1 MLNHRQIEAFRAVML
16 SGGITAAAEL
26 LNISQPAVSRLI
38 ADLQY
43 ALKLTLFER
52 RGSRI
57 APTSE
62 AMSLYQE
69 VERSFVGLERIEQA
83 ARDLQERRAGTLRV
97 AAMPAMA
104 IGFLP
109 RFVARFLEQ
118 RPRVDVS
125 LWGSS
130 SPQVLDWVAAGQCE
144 LGFGQSAVEHA
155 TVLCERMPR
164 VRAVAV
170 VPSNHPLAART
181 RLVPEDFAGE
191 AFIALGAATLMRYSI
206 DAVFAEHDIG
216 RSTRVET
223 QLTMIA
229 CAMVAA
235 GAGISIVD
243 PFTAEE
249 YAGRGVAIRPFEP
262 AITFEMAVLHSAQ
275 RSLSTLAQDFL
286 GEFRDAVATF
296 RLPEQV

>member
-1 MLNHRQIEAFRAVML
+1 MGQQF
-16 SGGITAAAEL
+16 
-26 LNISQPAVSRLI
+26 
-38 ADLQY
+38 
-43 ALKLTLFER
+43 
-52 RGSRI
+52 
-57 APTSE
+57 
-62 AMSLYQE
+62 
-69 VERSFVGLERIEQA
+69 
-83 ARDLQERRAGTLRV
+83 
-97 AAMPAMA
+97 
-104 IGFLP
+104 
-109 RFVARFLEQ
+109 
-118 RPRVDVS
+118 
-125 LWGSS
+125 
-130 SPQVLDWVAAGQCE
+130 PQVLDWVAAGQCE

-170 VPSNHPLAART
+170 VPSNHPLAARK

-206 DAVFAEHDIG
+206 DAMFAEHG
-216 RSTRVET
+216 VARTMRVET

-243 PFTAEE
+243 PFTAQE

-286 GEFRDAVATF
+286 GGFRDAVATF
-296 RLPEQV
+296 RLPEQE